1 MPLPEGAGSGEL
13 NKLFTSFDFPVL
25 PASLDHSFLLR
36 CDLAFLTNGLELQ
49 FVVFTCTLMLE
60 GQCWHWYHLM
70 RNNLHNKFILCH
82 PARSGY
88 VHATFSDGI
97 LATACSF
104 LLEWATKTATEGS
117 NVMDVLRP
125 MEVMKKYLDF
135 CLGNFKVGKLP
146 EGEENGPRVMM
157 KVHEAAFAVKGLL
170 RRISAAQ
177 EGALFIALME
187 GELAGTEMMKDL
199 PQDLASIAAIQEID
213 WEKEAASVTSDEADI
228 AVFFA
233 KMPRFE
239 TAVSFTGGGSELQK
253 KEIEALSE
261 LTKRCE
267 SFKEVF
273 IQQLEKAF
281 AAIKESMI
289 ERFDSFVLKYQELE
303 EATKEWKMAKFEY
316 LFQED
321 AENEVQQDIES
332 FKTVRQEFLELAGK
346 VSGAMEQHGVSQSG
360 DLKRIMMECQS
371 FVDLGSGKARSGAL
385 YSALL
390 LFSHC
395 IVKRTGGDVQD
406 VESYLKK
413 SFGNEVALDKMP
425 QKMITLVKEVVSESQ
440 SEKVVAGSGGKSQ
453 KGTRRKRRT
462 RTRRKSLPEMTRIRK
477 EQSELPRR
485 KPKARKRKSR
495 RNESSPARSSVLL
508 RRLLHFRN
516 FWQMMGH
523 CQLRPSCSIWTIGCG
538 QCDFEAIDFEI
549 IGAALSMPH
558 ATVGSD
564 APHQTLE
571 GSGGRCN
578 RRC

>member
-1 MPLPEGAGSGEL
+1 MASSKVLTQKASSLADTMHKILAYACESEPDLTEVKGLLQSVSVAPSIMADLAKLPGGAGPAEKLQNGMESLSQWARTNVCKDDTFLAGLGDIIEAVDKLMPLPEGAGSGEL

-36 CDLAFLTNGLELQ
+36 C
-49 FVVFTCTLMLE
+49 
-60 GQCWHWYHLM
+60 
-70 RNNLHNKFILCH
+70 
-82 PARSGY
+82 Y

-170 RRISAAQ
+170 HRISAAQ

-239 TAVSFTGGGSELQK
+239 TA
-253 KEIEALSE
+253 
-261 LTKRCE
+261 
-267 SFKEVF
+267 
-273 IQQLEKAF
+273 
-281 AAIKESMI
+281 
-289 ERFDSFVLKYQELE
+289 
-303 EATKEWKMAKFEY
+303 
-316 LFQED
+316 ED

-440 SEKVVAGSGGKSQ
+440 SEKVVAGSGEKKQKRDKKEKKDKDKEKKSARDEKDQ
-453 KGTRRKRRT
+453 KGTKRVAAEEA
-462 RTRRKSLPEMTRIRK
+462 KSKK
-477 EQSELPRR
+477 EKKQ
-485 KPKARKRKSR
+485 KK
-495 RNESSPARSSVLL
+495 
-508 RRLLHFRN
+508 
-516 FWQMMGH
+516 
-523 CQLRPSCSIWTIGCG
+523 
-538 QCDFEAIDFEI
+538 
-549 IGAALSMPH
+549 
-558 ATVGSD
+558 
-564 APHQTLE
+564 
-571 GSGGRCN
+571 
-578 RRC
+578 